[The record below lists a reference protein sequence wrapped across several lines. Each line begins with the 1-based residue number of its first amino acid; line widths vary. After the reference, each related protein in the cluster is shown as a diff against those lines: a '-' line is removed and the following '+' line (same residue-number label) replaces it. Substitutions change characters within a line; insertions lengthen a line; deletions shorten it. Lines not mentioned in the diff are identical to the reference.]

1 LIRSYRA
8 SLSVV
13 INAVTDLFKFACE
26 ALARDLG
33 LARTKQVVIIVMAV
47 NLRTYQTPAGDLLSV
62 VESLAQASST
72 EEIIEVIRSKA
83 RRLVGSDGIALIL
96 RDEDRCHY
104 IEEDAVGPL
113 WKGHKFTM
121 TECISGWSMIH
132 SKTAVIPDVSADER
146 IPFHL
151 YRDTFVRSLVMAPIG
166 VSSPVGALGA
176 YWSNVY
182 EPTQYEIETVETL
195 ARCTATALENAY
207 LVAAL
212 SRALSQAELA
222 RDELRHR
229 VKNSYLAAQALGK
242 MSLPVEHSEVFSAH
256 IAALG
261 RAHELIDLKLA
272 SQSSIKLAELMHA
285 ELEPYA
291 HDAPD
296 RLSIRGPDVTL
307 ESAQAVALGL
317 AVNELATNALKYGAL
332 AAPKGRLN
340 VEWRVDGNHL
350 ILNWRETNG
359 LAVRT
364 AALESFGS
372 RLLRRLVEGQLA
384 GSITRRLQADGVVC
398 VLEFPLGLQSL
409 CTNTSMWMPSPSID
423 DPV

>member
-1 LIRSYRA
+1 M
-8 SLSVV
+8 VV
-13 INAVTDLFKFACE
+13 DL
-26 ALARDLG
+26 R
-33 LARTKQVVIIVMAV
+33 VH
-47 NLRTYQTPAGDLLSV
+47 QTPAGDLLSV
-62 VESLAQASST
+62 VESLSRTSST
-72 EEIIEVIRSKA
+72 EEIIEVIRAKA
-83 RRLVGSDGIALIL
+83 RRLIGSDGIALIL
-96 RDEDRCHY
+96 RDEDLCHY

-113 WKGHKFTM
+113 WKGHKFSM

-132 SKTAVIPDVSADER
+132 RKTAVIPDVSIDER

-151 YRDTFVRSLVMAPIG
+151 YRDTFVRSLLMAPVG
-166 VSSPVGALGA
+166 VSSPIGALGA

-182 EPTQYEIETVETL
+182 EPTQYEIETIETL
-195 ARCTATALENAY
+195 ARCTATALENAH

-229 VKNSYLAAQALGK
+229 VRNSYLAAQAIGK
-242 MSLPVEHSEVFSAH
+242 LSLPVEHSDVISGH
-256 IAALG
+256 IAALA

-272 SQSSIKLAELMHA
+272 RQSTIKLAELMHA

-291 HDAPD
+291 QDAPG
-296 RLSIRGPDVTL
+296 RLNIRGPDVTL

-332 AAPKGRLN
+332 AAPKGRLD
-340 VEWRVDGNHL
+340 VEWRVDGSHL
-350 ILNWRETNG
+350 VVNWREANG

-372 RLLRRLVEGQLA
+372 RLLRRLIEGQLS
-384 GSITRRLQADGVVC
+384 GSITRRLQANGVVC
-398 VLEFPLGLQSL
+398 ELEFPLGLQSL
-409 CTNTSMWMPSPSID
+409 CTNASVWMPSPSID
-423 DPV
+423 DPA